1 MRAMEWSIDG
11 SPAASQQQPWG
22 ALNSR
27 SKVRWSRATER
38 DSLCLA
44 RCESWFLIFPP
55 PPPAPSRPLPP
66 PTDSIKTKSCP
77 AACSCDFQLPESSCL
92 LPSYLHK
99 LLNFLAGE
107 IPSRFKFFF
116 WFFLGPIVRGGWVRD
131 HSL

>member
-38 DSLCLA
+38 VSLCLA

-55 PPPAPSRPLPP
+55 PPPLPPSPP

-99 LLNFLAGE
+99 LLNFLARRNPKE
-107 IPSRFKFFF
+107 VLILLLLF
-116 WFFLGPIVRGGWVRD
+116 WGPIVWGGWVRD
-131 HSL
+131 YSL